1 MGEQGE
7 VGPAPASDVDEPEA
21 EVLDG
26 IRVECSGDGSLVL
39 LLHGIGSGARSMR
52 ALAKRLAVRHR
63 VIAWDA
69 PGYAGS
75 EDPSM
80 SPGMDGYARAAL
92 AVARHFEDAP
102 VHVVGV
108 SWGGVIAT
116 RAALL
121 EPGSIRSLVLIDSTR
136 GSGVDPAKA
145 EAMLA
150 RARQLA
156 TDGAKVFAAARA
168 PGVLSG
174 DASLALVEEVSRT
187 MAESIRLPG
196 YGWAAESMAETE
208 HTGVLGSITAPTLVI
223 VGTED
228 RVAPPQ
234 EGRTIAASIPGARLE
249 LVAGAGHLSNQ
260 EKPDEVANLVL
271 GFLGELEQR

>member
-7 VGPAPASDVDEPEA
+7 AGTAPERAVGEPAF

-52 ALAKRLAVRHR
+52 ALAERLAARHR

-75 EDPSM
+75 EDPAM

-92 AVARHFEDAP
+92 AVARHFDDAP

-121 EPGSIRSLVLIDSTR
+121 EPRSIRSLVLIDSTR
-136 GSGVDPAKA
+136 GSGIDPAKA
-145 EAMLA
+145 EGMLA
-150 RARQLA
+150 RPRQLA
-156 TDGAKVFAAARA
+156 TDGAEAFAASRA
-168 PGVLSG
+168 PGLLSG
-174 DASLALVEEVSRT
+174 GASPALVEEVSRT
-187 MAESIRLPG
+187 MAGSIRLPG
-196 YGWAAESMAETE
+196 YGWAAESMAETD
-208 HTGVLGSITAPTLVI
+208 HTEALGSITAPTLVI
-223 VGTED
+223 VGAED

-234 EGRTIAASIPGARLE
+234 ESRTIAASIPGARLE
-249 LVAGAGHLSNQ
+249 VVDGAGHLSNQ
-260 EKPDEVANLVL
+260 EKPDEVADLVI
-271 GFLGELEQR
+271 GFLGELEAR